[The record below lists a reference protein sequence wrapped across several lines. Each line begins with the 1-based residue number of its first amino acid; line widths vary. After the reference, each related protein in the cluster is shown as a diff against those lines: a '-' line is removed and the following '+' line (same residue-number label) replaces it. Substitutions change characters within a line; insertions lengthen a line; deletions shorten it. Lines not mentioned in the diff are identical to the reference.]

1 MTERALEELLRS
13 LEGPLRFLR
22 DADPDRRERTKLPIA
37 AWIARLDELGASGA
51 VAGRRPAEELGLTR
65 LRGGLEALRERGTV
79 ENALLDEVLCLI
91 AAARD
96 GMPAPAQATEARDVA
111 PSAASTGGGRPSQ
124 SEGSPGPLVSPAA
137 ASALVAGRGEAAT
150 PETIRRHLDALARPV
165 QSLPGIGPARAAQLA
180 KFGLATVEDLLY
192 HLPFRYEDRRQR
204 RTLDEVAPGELAS
217 LALCVQH
224 SSVRVAG
231 RSGRRLLSVLATDET
246 GRIELVWFNQVRW
259 FEKRMTTGSRWLVY
273 GRVEGGFGPLRQI
286 VHPEVEP
293 LGEGE
298 TEGGAGIL
306 AVYEKPT
313 AMTVLAMRRLIH
325 AALESLPGPVPE
337 VLPRAVTD
345 KNMLP
350 GLDEAFRTRHE
361 PPRLA
366 DPAELTAPDAPL
378 RRALVFDELFFVQIG
393 VLQRRAE
400 VEASPGIA
408 LQAEGNLERRLLA
421 ALPFAPTTAQIR
433 VNDEIRDD
441 MTRSRPM
448 HRLLQGDVGTGKTLV
463 ALQAALR
470 CIECGY
476 QAAIMAPT
484 ELLAEQHWRT
494 VESLCGDLPEVKR
507 WRLVGD
513 LGARER
519 RAVLADLAAGLP
531 GLVVGTHALVQE
543 GVRFGQL
550 GLAVVDEQHRFGVLQ
565 RAALMAGGEGQ
576 CRPDLLLMSA
586 TPIPRTLALT
596 VYGDL
601 DVSTLDQRPPGRKP
615 VATRI
620 VPESQRERV
629 LAELAHEVEQGRQ
642 AYVVLPLVEEA
653 ENSTLRDATSVGAEL
668 AAKFPRLRI
677 AVVHGRMSGD
687 EREAAMRAFRDGSF
701 DVLVATTVIEVGID
715 VPNAT
720 RIVIE
725 HAERF
730 GLSQLHQLRGRVGRG
745 RDAATCVLLTGM
757 AQTREARERLA
768 ALESSED
775 GLAIAEAD
783 LAIRGPG
790 ALLGTRQSGEPDFRV
805 ASLLRDADLL
815 HAARDAAA
823 EVLKGDPA
831 LGAPAQQAIRAVLD
845 ARQAGRHKLARV
857 G

>member
-1 MTERALEELLRS
+1 MAERALEELLQS

-22 DADPDRRERTKLPIA
+22 DADEARRGRTSLPIA
-37 AWIARLDELGASGA
+37 AWIARLDDLGASA
-51 VAGRRPAEELGLTR
+51 AAPGREPSLTLLREGLAALHERGPAES
-65 LRGGLEALRERGTV
+65 V
-79 ENALLDEVLCLI
+79 LLDEILGLI
-91 AAARD
+91 AAVRD
-96 GMPAPAQATEARDVA
+96 GATGPAVASAARGVVPPAAPAGADRPRRSDRPPGLPVSAAAVPAPV
-111 PSAASTGGGRPSQ
+111 PL
-124 SEGSPGPLVSPAA
+124 PGA
-137 ASALVAGRGEAAT
+137 AAT

-180 KFGLATVEDLLY
+180 KFGLTTVEDLLY

-204 RTLDEVAPGELAS
+204 RALDEVAPGEMAS
-217 LALCVQH
+217 LVLCVQH
-224 SSVRVAG
+224 TALRVAG
-231 RSGRRLLSVLATDET
+231 RSGRRLLSVTATDET

-273 GRVEGGFGPLRQI
+273 GRVEGGFGALRQI

-293 LGEGE
+293 LGEAE
-298 TEGGAGIL
+298 ASDGAGIL
-306 AVYEKPT
+306 PVYVKPT
-313 AMTVLAMRRLIH
+313 AMTVMAMRRLIG
-325 AALESLPGPVPE
+325 AALDSLPGPVPE
-337 VLPRAVTD
+337 VLPRAVTE
-345 KNMLP
+345 KLALP
-350 GLDEAFRTRHE
+350 ALDEAFRMLHE

-366 DPAELTAPDAPL
+366 DPVELARPEAPL

-400 VEASPGIA
+400 VETSPGIA
-408 LQAEGNLERRLLA
+408 FQAAGILERRLLA
-421 ALPFAPTTAQIR
+421 GLPFVPTAAQVR
-433 VNDEIRDD
+433 VNDEIRND
-441 MTRSRPM
+441 MARTRPM

-494 VESLCGDLPEVKR
+494 VESLCGGLEEVAR
-507 WRLVGD
+507 WRLTGD

-519 RAVLADLAAGLP
+519 RAVIADLAAGRP

-543 GVRFGQL
+543 GVRFGRL

-601 DVSTLDQRPPGRKP
+601 DVATLDQRPPGRKP

-629 LAELAHEVEQGRQ
+629 LAELAHEVGQGRQ
-642 AYVVLPLVEEA
+642 GYVVLPLVEEA

-677 AVVHGRMSGD
+677 AVVHGRMAGD
-687 EREAAMRAFRDGSF
+687 EREAAMRAFRDGRF

-745 RDAATCVLLTGM
+745 HDAATCVLLTGM
-757 AQTREARERLA
+757 AQTREARERLQ
-768 ALESSED
+768 ALESSDD

-805 ASLLRDADLL
+805 ASLLRDTDLL
-815 HAARDAAA
+815 VAARDAAA
-823 EVLKGDPA
+823 AVLKEDPA
-831 LGAPAQQAIRAVLD
+831 LSGAARQAIKAVLD